1 MNLKSHIIVRPSN
14 VCEALLAAS
23 QRSIIA
29 AKDYKSIPWMA
40 KQVVDRTERGT
51 HTIKEFGITLPKRG
65 DGEGV
70 QAGCHWG
77 GAEHPPLVG

>member
-29 AKDYKSIPWMA
+29 AKDYKSIPWTA
-40 KQVVDRTERGT
+40 KHVVERIERGNN
-51 HTIKEFGITLPKRG
+51 TIREYGITLPKR
-65 DGEGV
+65 DETV
-70 QAGCHWG
+70 AS
-77 GAEHPPLVG
+77 